1 MPTPTFSNDAN
12 TSPMRSM
19 WVLMFGAFA
28 MANAKFAIFPLMP
41 TIAADLNS
49 SPNEILHAV
58 FAYFWGGLIAAPIMA
73 IVFRHWSKPRI
84 LSLLSIWCFL
94 GNFLTSFATSAE
106 SLYWLRWFSGIP
118 HAAFLAFAT
127 LLITEV
133 APANKRG
140 QYLGLSLIGISLS
153 TIFMIPFNTWI
164 GEDYGWQISF
174 RFVALLDLL
183 IFLLMH
189 DLLPQ
194 HDTASAPQSLQAQ
207 LRVLK
212 NPRLW
217 LLFTVGLCILI
228 STTAAW
234 TYSISWFNQH
244 PHPTLN
250 LKVITLITLG
260 LGFIVGQVAGGW
272 AADHQVDRYIGINT
286 LYTLFAAVFVLSCLF
301 DYRLGLI
308 GLFLISIA
316 FSLINVMMQIRLLTF
331 PPAALYMVLCLFN
344 ACIQLGNFV
353 GSSLA
358 KSIHLFSQEPTFTL
372 IMILAGLASLAAMVW
387 FWLIKHPKSL
397 LLQESL

>member
-12 TSPMRSM
+12 ASPMRSM

-194 HDTASAPQSLQAQ
+194 HDTASTPQSLQAQ

-316 FSLINVMMQIRLLTF
+316 FSLINVMMQIHLLTF

-344 ACIQLGNFV
+344 ACIQLGNFI

-397 LLQESL
+397 LPQESL

>member
-1 MPTPTFSNDAN
+1 MPTPAFSNDTNA
-12 TSPMRSM
+12 SPMRSM

-28 MANAKFAIFPLMP
+28 MANAKFSIFPLMP

-344 ACIQLGNFV
+344 ACIQLGNFI

-397 LLQESL
+397 LPQESL

>member
-12 TSPMRSM
+12 ASPMRSM

-194 HDTASAPQSLQAQ
+194 HDTASTQQSLQAQ

-316 FSLINVMMQIRLLTF
+316 FSLINVMMQIHLLTF

-344 ACIQLGNFV
+344 ACIQLGNFI

-358 KSIHLFSQEPTFTL
+358 KSIHLFSQEPTSTL
-372 IMILAGLASLAAMVW
+372 IMILAGLASLAAVVW

-397 LLQESL
+397 LPQESL